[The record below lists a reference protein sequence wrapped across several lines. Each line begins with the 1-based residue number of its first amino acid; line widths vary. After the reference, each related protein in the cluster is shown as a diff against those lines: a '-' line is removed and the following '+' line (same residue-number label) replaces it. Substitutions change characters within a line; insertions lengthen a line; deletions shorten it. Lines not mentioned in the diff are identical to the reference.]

1 MKWLNHFLFSLCVLH
16 SLSLYAQQ
24 VTPVVIN
31 AGGSSGSSSN
41 IFIDWTIGEMPVI
54 ATYSGTS
61 LAVTNGFLQAGNGFL
76 PTSLRDLPSLTSSE
90 IKIFPNPVSN
100 EMQVQFQLNN
110 AGKIQIILFDIS
122 GKKLIDRQLIHS
134 GGSQVHLINLKRY
147 PQGSY
152 QLFLYYRPAN
162 GSQPKTGI
170 FKVQK
175 LK

>member
-1 MKWLNHFLFSLCVLH
+1 MKWLQHFLYLCILH
-16 SLSLYAQQ
+16 SLSLSAQQ

-31 AGGSSGSSSN
+31 AAGRSGSSAN
-41 IFIDWTIGEMPVI
+41 IFIDWTIGEMPLI
-54 ATYSGTS
+54 ATYSGPGLS
-61 LAVTNGFLQAGNGFL
+61 VTNGFLQAGSGFL

-90 IKIFPNPVSN
+90 IKIFPNPVSD

-122 GKKLIDRQLIHS
+122 GKKLIDRQWIYS
-134 GGSQVHLINLKRY
+134 GGSQVHRVNLKKY

-152 QLFLYYRPAN
+152 QLFLYYKPAN
-162 GSQPKTGI
+162 GTQPKTGV